1 MLPDGSLTMLA
12 GDVGEVHPPSKVVI
26 DLLAGSCR
34 EAARQGKYKAT
45 GIVYD
50 AMTVPP
56 GATAKTDTIAV
67 RLDHADSY
75 SVVVMTP
82 YQRGSG
88 GDVVKGTDFAVQGEG
103 SIFPKR

>member
-1 MLPDGSLTMLA
+1 MLA
-12 GDVGEVHPPSKVVI
+12 QGAANVELRSPHGR
-26 DLLAGSCR
+26 DLHLC

-67 RLDHADSY
+67 RLDHADGY